1 MESGLTGT
9 GKYNGALDT
18 YGAMGILNAIFL
30 SCLVAYPLKCF
41 TVPTWSLLHR
51 SPDLG
56 KDEGRSN
63 FRLSLYPTAWGGWRR
78 YGSWR

>member
-1 MESGLTGT
+1 MVSGLTGT

-41 TVPTWSLLHR
+41 PVPTWSLLHR

-56 KDEGRSN
+56 RDDEGRKLRVSCIQ
-63 FRLSLYPTAWGGWRR
+63 RLAPALGA
-78 YGSWR
+78 